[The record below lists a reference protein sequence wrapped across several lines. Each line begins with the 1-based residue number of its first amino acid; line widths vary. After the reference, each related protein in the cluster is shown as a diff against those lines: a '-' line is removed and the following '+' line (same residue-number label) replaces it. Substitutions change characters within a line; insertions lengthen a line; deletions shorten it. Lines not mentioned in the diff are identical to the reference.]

1 MPEETN
7 RIRVVLADDHELV
20 LEGLQALLQNEDD
33 LQVVATATNGL
44 ALLEA
49 VREHRPDVAV
59 MDLKLPQLDGIGC
72 LDRIREEKLPVRVLI
87 LTAFSDGESMLQAL
101 EHDADGF
108 VLKTDPPS
116 QTIAAIHQVAHGQM
130 VFPSVVR
137 QWLTERHRPSPTS
150 ELSEREREV
159 LALVAEGSTNA
170 QIAEQLSVSEST
182 VKFHLQ
188 HIFEKLGVTNRT
200 EAAAVYHRLVRHVER
215 RAS

>member
-1 MPEETN
+1 MKP
-7 RIRVVLADDHELV
+7 IRVVLADDHELV

-33 LQVVATATNGL
+33 IQVVATATNGA

-49 VREHRPDVAV
+49 VQQNTPDVVV
-59 MDLKLPQLDGIGC
+59 MDLKLPEFDGIAC
-72 LDRIREEKLPVRVLI
+72 LDRIRQAGLPVRVLI
-87 LTAFSDGESMLQAL
+87 LTAFSDGESMLRAL
-101 EHDADGF
+101 EHEADGF

-137 QWLTERHRPSPTS
+137 QWLTERHRPAPEA
-150 ELSEREREV
+150 ELSDREREV
-159 LALVAEGSTNA
+159 LVLVAEGLTNA

-188 HIFEKLGVTNRT
+188 HVFEKLGVTNRT
-200 EAAAVYHRLVRHVER
+200 EAAAYYHRLER
-215 RAS
+215 KP

>member
-1 MPEETN
+1 MPETIKP
-7 RIRVVLADDHELV
+7 IRVVLADDHELV

-33 LQVVATATNGL
+33 IQVVATATNGG
-44 ALLEA
+44 ALLDC
-49 VREHRPDVAV
+49 VRQHKPDVAV
-59 MDLKLPQLDGIGC
+59 IDLKLPELDGIAC
-72 LDRIREEKLPVRVLI
+72 LDRIREEKLPVHVLI

-108 VLKTDPPS
+108 ALKTDPPS
-116 QTIAAIHQVAHGQM
+116 QTIAAIHQVAYGQM

-137 QWLTERHRPSPTS
+137 QWLTERQRPGPAS

-159 LALVAEGSTNA
+159 LVLVAEGLTNA

-188 HIFEKLGVTNRT
+188 HVFEKLGVTNRT
-200 EAAAVYHRLVRHVER
+200 EAAAVYHRLAR
-215 RAS
+215 RL